1 LVLFHTFEYNPLTVY
16 IMKGIIILSNA
27 DLKRCPEAED
37 ILIPFCEYIE
47 QEGENSLF
55 HSKEGTLMTMICVL
69 LDKEIK
75 YTLGFKKAETS
86 SNGKQSVKI
95 ASKRTNKIAQN

>member
-1 LVLFHTFEYNPLTVY
+1 LDLFHTFEYNPLTVY
-16 IMKGIIILSNA
+16 IMKGIIILSNE
-27 DLKRCPEAED
+27 DLQRCPDAED
-37 ILIPFCEYIE
+37 TLIPFCEYIE
-47 QEGENSLF
+47 QDDENSFF

-75 YTLGFKKAETS
+75 YTLGFNNLMTS

-95 ASKRTNKIAQN
+95 TAKRSNNITQR